1 VPIITVSTDYG
12 DEVLKLETERGDFE
26 KDQTKLGN
34 VLGTVSFYIGVAC
47 SREHYHYEMREEE
60 DE

>member
-1 VPIITVSTDYG
+1 MPIITVSTDYG

-47 SREHYHYEMREEE
+47 IREHYHYEMREEE